1 MAKEGLVVTIA
12 MFVLYAYVVSAPGFI
27 GIELPENVIS
37 ELTIALT
44 SLATAWVVTRGK
56 TSETQIIDAEPLTY
70 ETTFTGND
78 TKGN

>member
-1 MAKEGLVVTIA
+1 MAKEGLIVTIA

-44 SLATAWVVTRGK
+44 SLATAWVVTRGR
-56 TSETQIIDAEPLTY
+56 TSETQIIESTPLKY
-70 ETTFTGND
+70 ETFIGTD
-78 TKGN
+78 SKGD

>member
-1 MAKEGLVVTIA
+1 MAKEGLIVTIS

-56 TSETQIIDAEPLTY
+56 TASPQIIKSEPLKY
-70 ETTFTGND
+70 EAVIGDD
-78 TKGN
+78 TKTS

>member
-1 MAKEGLVVTIA
+1 MAKEGLVITIA

-44 SLATAWVVTRGK
+44 SLATAWVVTRGR
-56 TSETQIIDAEPLTY
+56 TSETQIIESEPLKY
-70 ETTFTGND
+70 ETFVGTD
-78 TKGN
+78 SKGD

>member
-1 MAKEGLVVTIA
+1 MAKEGLIVTIA

-44 SLATAWVVTRGK
+44 SLATAWVVTRGR
-56 TSETQIIDAEPLTY
+56 TTAPQIVGSEPMEY
-70 ETTFTGND
+70 VTTMTGTD
-78 TKGN
+78 TKQG